1 MNITGGFGC
10 AVSEDGFSGSPDY
23 PLWQVSAVLS
33 AVPFLTQ
40 KRFFMEEEYIQ
51 ASP

>member
-1 MNITGGFGC
+1 MNITGGSGC

-23 PLWQVSAVLS
+23 PLWIVSAVLS
-33 AVPFLTQ
+33 EFLTQ
-40 KRFFMEEEYIQ
+40 KMFFMEEEYLQ